1 VHQRLA
7 PGFVTNTTYDGVART
22 VTFASGVVLDE
33 RIVDIDDK
41 EHRVSWTVLGNRF
54 EHHNGSMQVFA
65 DGDGSRLV
73 WITDLLPDEAAAPI
87 SAVQGQGMAP

>member
-1 VHQRLA
+1 
-7 PGFVTNTTYDGVART
+7 VTNTTYDGVART